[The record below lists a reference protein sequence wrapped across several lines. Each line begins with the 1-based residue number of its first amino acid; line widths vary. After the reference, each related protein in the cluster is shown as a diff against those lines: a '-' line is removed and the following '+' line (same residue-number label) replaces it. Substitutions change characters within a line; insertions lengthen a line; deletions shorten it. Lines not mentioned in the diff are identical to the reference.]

1 MTLEEIK
8 KGESKNV
15 EFKVQLPDDS
25 RKYIKTVV
33 AYANTSG
40 GKIVIGVDDNTRKIV
55 GVEPSSVFQIM
66 DKIANAIS
74 DLCVPQIVPNI
85 TFQTIEEKCIVEIE
99 IYPGQ
104 NRPYYIQRLGK
115 ENGTYIRVAGTSRPA
130 DDAILKDLEYQ
141 GAGKS
146 FDELVNVE
154 NDYQESDALQLCK
167 DIRAYLSESK
177 AVPLDN
183 VREITITNLE
193 NWGILKR
200 NGQMYLPTNAFL
212 LLTKNTLRFAKIQC
226 ALFKGEN
233 RAVFIDR
240 REFGGPVYTQIYEA
254 YRFVLK
260 HINLGATIDGIIRK
274 DRYELPPESIR
285 EAIINAVCHRNYL
298 DHSCVQVAI
307 YDNRV
312 EITSPGMLYGGLTV
326 EQAMSGRSKIRNVC
340 IAEVFSRMGII
351 EQWGTGFQRMMQ
363 GCRTYGVQDPE
374 VIDMGDSLRVNFYR
388 SVIETNIET
397 IKTDL
402 ETNIETEKLSNTER
416 KIIQLVQDHPEI
428 TQEEMAETLGMS
440 KSGIRYA
447 IRKLKSKKILVREG
461 ATKKGKWMIVKNE
474 ERKMD

>member
-212 LLTKNTLRFAKIQC
+212 LLTKNTFRFAKI
-226 ALFKGEN
+226 
-233 RAVFIDR
+233 
-240 REFGGPVYTQIYEA
+240 
-254 YRFVLK
+254 
-260 HINLGATIDGIIRK
+260 
-274 DRYELPPESIR
+274 
-285 EAIINAVCHRNYL
+285 
-298 DHSCVQVAI
+298 
-307 YDNRV
+307 
-312 EITSPGMLYGGLTV
+312 
-326 EQAMSGRSKIRNVC
+326 
-340 IAEVFSRMGII
+340 
-351 EQWGTGFQRMMQ
+351 
-363 GCRTYGVQDPE
+363 
-374 VIDMGDSLRVNFYR
+374 
-388 SVIETNIET
+388 
-397 IKTDL
+397 
-402 ETNIETEKLSNTER
+402 
-416 KIIQLVQDHPEI
+416 
-428 TQEEMAETLGMS
+428 
-440 KSGIRYA
+440 
-447 IRKLKSKKILVREG
+447 
-461 ATKKGKWMIVKNE
+461 
-474 ERKMD
+474 